1 MSEIERLSER
11 FWDLSLEAS
20 PSMATLLGDHRFD
33 HQLEDLSPEFLD
45 KSVTQLRDVAS
56 QAAALDSSAFD
67 RQERITQAMLLSEA
81 SDALTMIET
90 RVMVASPDPLTG
102 PASGLLMYAGQ
113 TAAQDATQAAALYER
128 YRLVP
133 RLLAQA
139 LDLHKAEVAAGRTP
153 IAANIHRVL
162 SQVDD
167 YLSSPIETD
176 PFANLAGPD
185 GWSGLDQWRED
196 MAALAQDEIRPAFST
211 YRQGVEALLASARD
225 EDHSGLCH
233 IAGGDEIYA
242 KMIEIFTTLPYS
254 AQELHDIGQSQ
265 AKGIHADEFREIGQ
279 RALGTSDLAV
289 ILETLRN
296 DPSLRY
302 STSEQIVA
310 HAEEI
315 VARSW
320 EASAD
325 WFNLRPVGS
334 CSVQQVPEFMAKN
347 APPAYYF
354 PPSSDGSRPGTYFI
368 NTHEPGQRVRYG
380 AEAVGFHEA
389 NPGHHFQLTLA
400 AELSKIPEFRKRAI
414 STAYVEGWGLYA
426 ERLADEMNLY
436 SSDIDRLGMVSAD
449 AWRAGRLV
457 VDTGVHALG
466 WNRRQAVEYLEQ
478 WTAIDPQS
486 IQTEVDRYI
495 GVPGQ
500 ALAYKAGQI
509 EILRLREE
517 ARAALGERFD
527 IKGFHDTVLGSG
539 PMTLP
544 MLGGLVAE
552 WVKTV
557 G

>member
-45 KSVTQLRDVAS
+45 KSVTQLREVTS

-67 RQERITQAMLLSEA
+67 RQQRLTQAMLLSEA

-102 PASGLLMYAGQ
+102 PASGILMYAGQ
-113 TAAQDATQAAALYER
+113 TAAQDATQAGALYER

-153 IAANIHRVL
+153 IAANVQRVL

-167 YLSSPIETD
+167 YLASPLDTD
-176 PFANLAGPD
+176 PFANLAGPE
-185 GWSGLDQWRED
+185 GWSGLNKWRED
-196 MAALAQDEIRPAFST
+196 MEALTNDAIRPAFSI
-211 YRQGVEALLASARD
+211 YREGVEALLAKARD

-233 IAGGDEIYA
+233 ITGGDEIYA

-279 RALGTSDLAV
+279 RALDTSDLAV
-289 ILETLRN
+289 ILDTLRN

-320 EASAD
+320 EASAE
-325 WFNLRPVGS
+325 WFNLRPLGS

-354 PPSSDGSRPGTYFI
+354 PPASDGSRPGTYFI
-368 NTHEPGQRVRYG
+368 NTYDPGQRVRYA

-400 AELSKIPEFRKRAI
+400 AELSNIPEFRKRAL

-436 SSDIDRLGMVSAD
+436 SSDTDRLGMVSAD

-478 WTAIDPQS
+478 WTAIDQQS

-517 ARAALGERFD
+517 ARSALGERFD

-552 WVKTV
+552 WVKTPA
-557 G
+557 

>member
-20 PSMATLLGDHRFD
+20 PSMATLLGDRRFD

-45 KSVTQLRDVAS
+45 KSLTQLREVTS

-67 RQERITQAMLLSEA
+67 RQQRLTQAMLLSEA

-102 PASGLLMYAGQ
+102 PASGILMYAGQ
-113 TAAQDATQAAALYER
+113 TAAQDAIQAGALFER

-153 IAANIHRVL
+153 IAANVQRVM

-167 YLSSPIETD
+167 YLASPLETD
-176 PFANLAGPD
+176 PFANLAGPE
-185 GWSGLDQWRED
+185 GWNGLDKWRED
-196 MAALAQDEIRPAFST
+196 MASLANDAIRPAFST
-211 YRQGVEALLASARD
+211 YREGVEALLTSARN

-242 KMIEIFTTLPYS
+242 RMIEIFTTLPYS

-265 AKGIHADEFREIGQ
+265 AKGIHADEFRETGQ

-289 ILETLRN
+289 ILDKLRN

-334 CSVQQVPEFMAKN
+334 CAVQQVPEFMAKN

-354 PPSSDGSRPGTYFI
+354 PPASDGLRPGTYFI
-368 NTHEPGQRVRYG
+368 NTYDPGQRVRYA
-380 AEAVGFHEA
+380 AEAVAFHEA

-400 AELSKIPEFRKRAI
+400 AELTNIPEFRKRAT

-426 ERLADEMNLY
+426 ERLADEMHLY
-436 SSDIDRLGMVSAD
+436 SSDTDRLGMVSAD

-486 IQTEVDRYI
+486 IETEVDRYI

-517 ARAALGERFD
+517 ARADLGDRFD

-544 MLGGLVAE
+544 MLGGLVAD

-557 G
+557 A

>member
-1 MSEIERLSER
+1 MSEIEKLSER

-20 PSMATLLGDHRFD
+20 PSTATLLGDHRFD
-33 HQLEDLSPEFLD
+33 HLLEDLSPEFLD
-45 KSVTQLRDVAS
+45 RSVAQLRGVLTE
-56 QAAALDSSAFD
+56 AAALDTSAFD
-67 RQERITQAMLLSEA
+67 PQQRITQAMLLSEA
-81 SDALTMIET
+81 SDALTLLET

-102 PASGLLMYAGQ
+102 PASGILMYAGQ
-113 TAAQDATQAAALYER
+113 TAAQDTIQAGALYER

-133 RLLAQA
+133 RLLDQA

-153 IAANIHRVL
+153 IAANIQRVL

-167 YLSSPIETD
+167 YLASPIDTD
-176 PFANLAGPD
+176 PFANLSGPD
-185 GWSGLDQWRED
+185 GWDGLAKWRED
-196 MAALAQDEIRPAFST
+196 MASLATDAIRPAFSK
-211 YRQGVEALLASARD
+211 YREGVKGLLAVARD

-233 IAGGDEIYA
+233 IAGGEEIYE
-242 KMIEIFTTLPYS
+242 KMIEVFTTLPYT

-265 AKGIHADEFREIGQ
+265 AKGLHADEFREIGQ
-279 RALGTSDLAV
+279 RALGTSDLTV
-289 ILETLRN
+289 ILERLRN

-302 STSEQIVA
+302 STSEQIVT

-320 EASAD
+320 EASAE

-334 CSVQQVPEFMAKN
+334 CTVQEVPAFMAKN

-354 PPSSDGSRPGTYFI
+354 PPASDGSRPGTYFI
-368 NTHEPGQRVRYG
+368 NTHEPGDRVRYA

-400 AELSKIPEFRKRAI
+400 AELSGIPEFRKRAL

-426 ERLADEMNLY
+426 ERLADEMHLY
-436 SSDIDRLGMVSAD
+436 TSDTDRLGMISAD

-457 VDTGVHALG
+457 LDTGVHALG

-500 ALAYKAGQI
+500 ALAYKAGQM
-509 EILRLREE
+509 EILRMREE
-517 ARAALGERFD
+517 ARTALGDRFD

-552 WVKTV
+552 WVKTAA
-557 G
+557 

>member
-1 MSEIERLSER
+1 MSEIETLSER

-33 HQLEDLSPEFLD
+33 HLLEDLSPEFID
-45 KSVTQLRDVAS
+45 KTIGQLREVVTE
-56 QAAALDSSAFD
+56 AAALDTSSFD
-67 RQERITQAMLLSEA
+67 PQQRITQAMLLSEA
-81 SDALTMIET
+81 SDALTMLET

-102 PASGLLMYAGQ
+102 PASGILMYAGQ
-113 TAAQDATQAAALYER
+113 TAAQDATQAGALYER

-153 IAANIHRVL
+153 IAANVRRVL

-167 YLSSPIETD
+167 YLASPIDTD
-176 PFANLAGPD
+176 PFANLSGPKGWD
-185 GWSGLDQWRED
+185 GLARWRED
-196 MAALAQDEIRPAFST
+196 MASLANDAIRPAFNV
-211 YRQGVEALLASARD
+211 YREGVEALLAVARD

-233 IAGGDEIYA
+233 IAGGEETYA
-242 KMIEIFTTLPYS
+242 KMVEVFTTLPYS
-254 AQELHDIGQSQ
+254 PQELHDIGQSQ
-265 AKGIHADEFREIGQ
+265 AKGLHADEFREIGH
-279 RALGTSDLAV
+279 RALGTSDLTA
-289 ILETLRN
+289 ILDKLRN

-302 STSEQIVA
+302 STSEQIVT

-325 WFNLRPVGS
+325 WFNLRPIGS
-334 CSVQQVPEFMAKN
+334 CSVQEVPPFMAKN

-354 PPSSDGSRPGTYFI
+354 PPASDGSRPGTYFI
-368 NTHEPGQRVRYG
+368 NTHEPGERVRYA

-400 AELSKIPEFRKRAI
+400 AELSGIPEFRKRAL

-426 ERLADEMNLY
+426 ERLADEMQLY
-436 SSDIDRLGMVSAD
+436 SSDTDRLGMVSAD

-466 WNRRQAVEYLEQ
+466 WNRRQAIEYLEQ
-478 WTAIDPQS
+478 WSAIDPQS

-517 ARAALGERFD
+517 ARSALGDRFD

-544 MLGGLVAE
+544 MLGGLVSE

-557 G
+557 A